1 MEIVVKA
8 WGKRIAK
15 LKEVNGINYFSFAPE
30 CTQNFSPIKM
40 PTKGKTYEFSYLT
53 YQRGLPG
60 LINDSL
66 PGVYGKEFLDD
77 FFMKHFKYTPS
88 YLETLQFLGENTMG
102 ALSFEPELEKKEQR
116 SNLILDASELY
127 SETKAALVGESDFS
141 IKEIIALSNSAAS
154 GARPKAIV
162 GFHPETKKMF
172 VSKKYEALPD
182 GYKHSIVK
190 FDNLLYKSSVKNISE
205 QESYSQTTAEY
216 LYSLVAKEVG
226 INMPN
231 THLVELDGHFHF
243 LVERFDIA
251 LQNAELERYHMHS
264 LSGLMHQN
272 PAETTFDYTNLLR
285 VGDRLNIPH
294 QDKVQ
299 FFKTMIFN
307 WIFANKDDHTRNF
320 SYLMDSDGKWRGA
333 PAYDLTFST
342 NRRHQMMFHYK
353 NGYDLKRED
362 VVKIGKEF
370 GMSGAEDMIDRMLE
384 AKHTYLRDLSS
395 EYNMKNWYK
404 NILDATKNIDEN
416 AKLNSSWL

>member
-1 MEIVVKA
+1 MEIIVNA
-8 WGKRIAK
+8 WGKKVAK
-15 LKEVNGINYFSFAPE
+15 LKELNGISFFSFAPD
-30 CTQNFSPIKM
+30 CTQDFSPIKM
-40 PTKGKTYEFSYLT
+40 PTKGKTYEFSHLP

-66 PGVYGKEFLDD
+66 PGVYGKEFLND

-102 ALSFEPELEKKEQR
+102 ALSFEPELEKKEKR
-116 SNLILDASELY
+116 SSLILDATELY
-127 SETKAALVGESDFS
+127 SQTKAALMGESDFS
-141 IKEIIALSNSAAS
+141 IKEVIAISNSAAS

-162 GFHPETKKMF
+162 GFNQDTKKMF
-172 VSKKYEALPD
+172 VSPKYKALPD

-190 FDNLLYKSSVKNISE
+190 FDNLLYKSNVKNISE
-205 QESYSQTTAEY
+205 QETYSQTTAEY
-216 LYSLVAKEVG
+216 LYSLVAREVG

-243 LVERFDIA
+243 VVERFDIA
-251 LQNAELERYHMHS
+251 LNNSQLERYHMHS

-272 PAETTFDYTNLLR
+272 PAETTFDYTNLFR

-320 SYLMDSDGKWRGA
+320 SYLMDSDGKWRGS
-333 PAYDLTFST
+333 PVYDLTFST
-342 NRRHQMMFHYK
+342 NAKHQMMFNYT
-353 NGYDLKRED
+353 NGYDLKRKD
-362 VVKIGKEF
+362 VVKIGEEF
-370 GMSGAEDMIDRMLE
+370 GLNGAEDMIDMMME
-384 AKHTYLRDLSS
+384 AKHNYLSSLCS
-395 EYNMKNWYK
+395 EYNMKNWYED
-404 NILDATKNIDEN
+404 ILHATKKVDEN
-416 AKLNSSWL
+416 AKRSVKL